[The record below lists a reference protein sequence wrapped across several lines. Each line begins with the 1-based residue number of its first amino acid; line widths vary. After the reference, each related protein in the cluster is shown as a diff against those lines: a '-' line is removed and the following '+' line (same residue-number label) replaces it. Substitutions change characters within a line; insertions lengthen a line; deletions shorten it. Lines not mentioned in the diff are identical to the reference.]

1 MADKRS
7 HTRRRFITGAGTAGV
22 AALAGCSGDS
32 TETSTEQTSTGSSS
46 GDDGTTVGNTTSGGE
61 MADKIVFYNA
71 GSLQYDP
78 GTAENIKRFEEETGI
93 TVEVN
98 EVPWNNLKT
107 SLTTIWRNKGSKVDA
122 FNGPTWWLADF
133 VRSGWLE
140 PLGLGD
146 GHMGKFPD
154 NLSNLVTFDGKTYMA
169 PEFGK
174 WGTYLY
180 DKQYLSEQGFDSPP
194 DTWDEVLSM
203 GEQLSGGDKS
213 GFAFTWA
220 NKDVFS
226 FKQFL
231 YQAGGQLFNDSYEPT
246 FVESGKKVLDF
257 YTQLR
262 EGGIVP
268 DGMSSLGEGGVGD
281 AFVAGQYATVESWTP
296 LAARALGAD
305 GWGKERLG
313 SAKPP
318 KGPGGSRATF
328 QDTNGIS
335 VSAFS
340 KRKTAA
346 KKFAKFMTT
355 QESSKTNMLVEGNPA
370 VVPEVYED
378 SELQSEYP
386 SWLLEDMKFNL
397 EQAKSETYLAQPQV
411 DDYLSEQITP
421 ALLGNKDPEKALT
434 QARDNIQRLY
444 QDIGIL

>member
-22 AALAGCSGDS
+22 AALAGCSGTNNDS
-32 TETSTEQTSTGSSS
+32 STTESTTESGS
-46 GDDGTTVGNTTSGGE
+46 GGGGTTVGNTKSSGE

-78 GTAENIKRFEEETGI
+78 GTKKNIQRFQDETGI
-93 TVEVN
+93 KVEVN

-146 GHMGKFPD
+146 AHMKKFPD
-154 NLSNLVTFDGKTYMA
+154 NLANLVTFDGQTYMA

-180 DKQYLSEQGFDSPP
+180 DKKYLSQKGFDSPP
-194 DTWDEVLSM
+194 DTWDDVLKM
-203 GEQLSGGDKS
+203 GKQLSGGDKS
-213 GFAFTWA
+213 GFAFTWG

-226 FKQFL
+226 FKQYL
-231 YQAGGQLFNDSYEPT
+231 YQAGGQLFDDSYKPT
-246 FVESGKKVLDF
+246 FVENGTKVLNFFTD
-257 YTQLR
+257 LR
-262 EGGIVP
+262 KAGVLP
-268 DGMSSLGEGGVGD
+268 DGISSLGEGGVGD
-281 AFVAGQYATVESWTP
+281 AFIAGQYATVESWTP
-296 LAARALGAD
+296 LGSRALDAD
-305 GWGKERLG
+305 GWGKKRLG

-340 KRKTAA
+340 KRKNAA

-355 QESSKTNMLVEGNPA
+355 QQSSKTNMLVEGNPA
-370 VVPEVYED
+370 VVPAVYED
-378 SELQSEYP
+378 SELRSKYP
-386 SWLLEDMKFNL
+386 SWLLDDMKFNL
-397 EQAKSETYLAQPQV
+397 EHAKSETYLAQPQV

-421 ALLGNKDPEKALT
+421 ALLGNKDPQAALT
-434 QARDNIQRLY
+434 KARDNIKRLY

>member
-1 MADKRS
+1 MADNRS
-7 HTRRRFITGAGTAGV
+7 RTRRRFITGAGTAGV
-22 AALAGCSGDS
+22 AALAGCSGGNDDS
-32 TETSTEQTSTGSSS
+32 TETTTDGSS
-46 GDDGTTVGNTTSGGE
+46 GTTVGTTMSGGE

-71 GSLQYDP
+71 GSLKYDP

-93 TVEVN
+93 KVEVN

-140 PLGLGD
+140 PIGLD
-146 GHMGKFPD
+146 DDHMGKFPD
-154 NLSNLVTFDGKTYMA
+154 NLRSLVTFDGQTYMA

-180 DKQYLSEQGFDSPP
+180 DQQYLSEEGFDSPP
-194 DTWDEVLSM
+194 DTWDDVREM
-203 GEQLSGGDKS
+203 GKQLSGEDKS
-213 GFAFTWA
+213 GFAFTWG

-231 YQAGGQLFNDSYEPT
+231 YQAGGQLFTDDYEPT
-246 FVESGKKVLDF
+246 FVEDGKKVLNFLTD
-257 YTQLR
+257 LR
-262 EGGIVP
+262 EEGVLP
-268 DGMSSLGEGGVGD
+268 DGISSLGEGGVGD

-296 LAARALGAD
+296 LGSRALGAD
-305 GWGKERLG
+305 GWGEERLG

-318 KGPGGSRATF
+318 KGPGGSRSTF

-340 KRKTAA
+340 KRKEAA
-346 KKFAKFMTT
+346 KEFARFMTT
-355 QESSKTNMLVEGNPA
+355 RKSSKTNMLVEGNPA

-386 SWLLEDMKFNL
+386 SWLLEDMKYNL
-397 EQAKSETYLAQPQV
+397 QNAKSETYLAQPQV

-421 ALLGNKDPEKALT
+421 AFLGDKDPEKALT
-434 QARDNIQRLY
+434 QAQDNIERLY